1 MPTASKL
8 FAAFGF
14 ALVAFFTAEIFKPH
28 MPPGTQFGAF
38 TPVSAAIGL
47 VCGWRVLG
55 RATGG
60 GMVEAAN
67 AGLKTALITLL
78 VALFIFSTEEMVVES
93 FRRAYDSPMEAVIGM
108 VAIAVEFVQTLFAL
122 DVLVVLLGGG
132 VLAGCLAEWAAR
144 RWP

>member
-14 ALVAFFTAEIFKPH
+14 ALVAFFAAEIFKPH

-38 TPVSAAIGL
+38 TPVATAIGL
-47 VCGWRVLG
+47 ICGWRVLG

-78 VALFIFSTEEMVVES
+78 VALFIFSTEEMLVQA
-93 FRRAYDSPMEAVIGM
+93 FRRAYHGPMEAVIGI
-108 VAIAVEFVQTLFAL
+108 VSIAIEFLQTLFAL

-132 VLAGCLAEWAAR
+132 ALAGCLAEWAAR

>member
-14 ALVAFFTAEIFKPH
+14 ALVAFFAAEIFKPH

-38 TPVSAAIGL
+38 TPVSTAIGL

-55 RATGG
+55 RATGR

-67 AGLKTALITLL
+67 AGLRTALITLL
-78 VALFIFSTEEMVVES
+78 VALFIFSTEEMVVQS
-93 FRRAYDSPMEAVIGM
+93 FRRAYDSPMEAVVGM

-122 DVLVVLLGGG
+122 DVLAVLLGGG
-132 VLAGCLAEWAAR
+132 ALAGCLAEWAAR